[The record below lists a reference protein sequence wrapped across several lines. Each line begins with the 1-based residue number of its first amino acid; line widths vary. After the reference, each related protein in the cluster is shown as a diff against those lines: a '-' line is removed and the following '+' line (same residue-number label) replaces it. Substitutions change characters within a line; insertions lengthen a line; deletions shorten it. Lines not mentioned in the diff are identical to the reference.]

1 MNKHVA
7 IYGGSFNPIHLGHL
21 AVAQSVVNEKL
32 ANEVWLMVSPQN
44 PLKPTTD
51 LLPEVLRYELAITA
65 VKHIEGVCASD
76 FEFHLPRPSYTWRTL
91 AALETAHPD
100 TSFTLLI
107 GSDNWQIFPRW
118 AHHDELLT
126 RYGLIIY
133 PRPDYPV
140 RADELPPQAHLLH
153 APLFPHSSTEIRDR
167 LRRGLSVTNLVPT
180 AVAKRLKSALGAQAR
195 CL

>member
-1 MNKHVA
+1 MRRVA
-7 IYGGSFNPIHLGHL
+7 IYGGSFNPIHRGHI
-21 AVAQSVVNEKL
+21 AVAQSVVSEGL
-32 ANEVWLMVSPQN
+32 ADEVWLMVSPHN
-44 PLKPTTD
+44 PLKPAAD
-51 LLPEVLRYELAITA
+51 LMPESVRYELAQAA
-65 VKHIEGVCASD
+65 VADVDGVCASD

-91 AALETAHPD
+91 AALETAYPD
-100 TSFTLLI
+100 TAFTLLI

-140 RADELPPQAHLLH
+140 RSEELPPQAHLLN

-167 LRRGLSVTNLVPT
+167 LRRGLDVTALVPS
-180 AVAKRLKSALGAQAR
+180 AVAERLAQIHKT
-195 CL
+195 